1 MNSEFKRRDLEST
14 YLLDDLREGTQI
26 SIITTIKILVTFY
39 ILFLFKT
46 RYDIVEHEKKRT
58 VTDHTMIMAD
68 YGSLQEELMKCREE
82 MNEVSFDCFFSD
94 EKISTRKFL
103 NSYHA
108 LPILV

>member
-82 MNEVSFDCFFSD
+82 MNEVSFDCFF
-94 EKISTRKFL
+94 F
-103 NSYHA
+103 
-108 LPILV
+108 